1 MHSKQKYYLDLVEK
15 RKNLTYP
22 EGLINPSRVEGGRYD
37 TSHLGPWT
45 QWQGDLDAKIL
56 VVGKDWGDEKTFI
69 IQKGVDLDHDRTN
82 INLRLLFREIGI
94 EIGLPSKPHPAPLF
108 FTNAVLGLRTFG
120 GKSGPLKSSWIKMDT
135 QNFLKPIIDM
145 IQPDIII
152 SLGMDA
158 YSALAYIYRLKK
170 ANLKD
175 LITKNPIILSDR
187 KLLFALYHCG
197 QLATNRIRNLEL
209 QKEDWKIIK
218 NFL

>member
-1 MHSKQKYYLDLVEK
+1 MHSKQKSYLDLVEK
-15 RKNLTYP
+15 RKNHTYP
-22 EGLINPSRVEGGRYD
+22 EGLINPSQVEEGRYD
-37 TSHLGPWT
+37 TSDLGPWT

-56 VVGKDWGDEKTFI
+56 VVGKDWGDEKTFLN
-69 IQKGVDLDHDRTN
+69 QKGVDLDHDRTN
-82 INLRLLFREIGI
+82 INLRLLFSEIGI
-94 EIGLPSKPHPAPLF
+94 EIGLPSKPYPAPLF
-108 FTNAVLGLRTFG
+108 FTNAVLGLRTSG
-120 GKSGPLKSSWIKMDT
+120 GKSGSLKYSWIKMDT

-158 YSALAYIYRLKK
+158 YLALAYLYHLKK
-170 ANLKD
+170 ASLKD
-175 LITKNPIILSDR
+175 LITENPIILNDN